1 MMIKML
7 FFVKINLSICC
18 EEQLFDLFKDR
29 VSVFILALVETW
41 RYLGF
46 SMVMLSQR
54 FSFKFGMLV
63 YMSNPS
69 RSIKPRQAVLTK

>member
-1 MMIKML
+1 MKQVASNVNQPVRTIVVRGVCMMIKML

-54 FSFKFGMLV
+54 FFF
-63 YMSNPS
+63 
-69 RSIKPRQAVLTK
+69 